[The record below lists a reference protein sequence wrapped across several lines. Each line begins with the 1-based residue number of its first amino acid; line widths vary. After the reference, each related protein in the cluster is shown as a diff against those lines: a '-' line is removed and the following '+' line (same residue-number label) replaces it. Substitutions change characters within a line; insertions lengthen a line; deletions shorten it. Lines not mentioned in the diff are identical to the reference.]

1 MDSKKI
7 RIACSKYSDLDDKVI
22 AKASELGFPLIGG
35 TALEVLA
42 DYYKVSGVRKR
53 SDNDLDFISKGNK
66 NKWYF
71 TNWIQENIDPEKVE
85 VDFYDE
91 APENYR
97 DYIMNIDGVLVMSP
111 TYLMWS
117 KLIRGTSKDI
127 TDVKW
132 LLSIPQL
139 TDDEIVKAM
148 EDLILTD
155 DEIDLL
161 QSLL

>member
-1 MDSKKI
+1 MNKV

-22 AKASELGFPLIGG
+22 NKASELGFPLIGG
-35 TALEVLA
+35 TALEILA
-42 DYYKVSGVRKR
+42 DYYKVDGVRKR
-53 SDNDLDFISKGNK
+53 SDNDLDFISKDNK
-66 NKWYF
+66 NKYYF
-71 TNWIQENIDPEKVE
+71 MSWVQENIDPEKVD

-91 APENYR
+91 APNNYK
-97 DYIMNIDGVLVMSP
+97 DYIMNVNGVLVMSP

-117 KLIRGTSKDI
+117 KLTRGTNKDI

-139 TDDEIVKAM
+139 TDNEIVEAM